1 MDTPLNNIIL
11 ETFDKIS
18 NENGLNEESK
28 NMLLRI
34 INKLATND
42 INVVDLDERINHLIS
57 NMRNTGEEENVN
69 FVQSDIEDLE

>member
-28 NMLLRI
+28 NMLLGI

-42 INVVDLDERINHLIS
+42 INVVALDERINHLIS
-57 NMRNTGEEENVN
+57 NMRNTAEEENVN

>member
-18 NENGLNEESK
+18 NENGLNEEST
-28 NMLLRI
+28 NMLLGI

-42 INVVDLDERINHLIS
+42 INVVALDERINHLIS
-57 NMRNTGEEENVN
+57 NMRNTAEEENVN